1 MLIAQIT
8 DFHIRVP
15 GKLAYRRVDTAACL
29 QRCVAHLM
37 QLKPL
42 PDLVLATGDLVDFGQ
57 PEEYRHLRQL
67 LEPLS
72 MPVYLIPGNHDE
84 RGALRDEFSD
94 HAYLPRDGDFLQYT
108 IDAYPLQLIAL
119 DTVVPMEG
127 GGILCNRRLVW
138 LAARLAERRDKP
150 TVIFMHHP
158 PFKTG
163 ISHMDAIGLANPEEL
178 GNIVAQH
185 PQVERI
191 LCGHVHRL
199 IQVRFHGTIAST
211 CPSPAHQVA
220 FDLRAVAPS
229 AFMMEPP
236 GYQLHYWNGAQLVT
250 HTAYIGDFDG
260 PYPFFENGKLID

>member
-8 DFHIRVP
+8 DFHIRLP
-15 GKLAYRRVDTAACL
+15 GKLAYRRVDTAAYL

-37 QLKPL
+37 RVRPL
-42 PDLVLATGDLVDFGQ
+42 PDIVLATGDLVDFAR

-67 LEPLS
+67 LAPLT

-94 HAYLPRDGDFLQYT
+94 HAYLPRDGEFLHYT
-108 IDAYPLQLIAL
+108 IDAYPLRLIAL
-119 DTVVPMEG
+119 DTVVPMESG
-127 GGILCNRRLVW
+127 GTLCAQRLTW
-138 LAARLAERRDKP
+138 LAGQLSQAPDRP

-163 ISHMDAIGLANPEEL
+163 IVHMDAIGLDNEEGL
-178 GNIVAQH
+178 GRVIAQH

-191 LCGHVHRL
+191 LCGHLHRS
-199 IQVRFHGTIAST
+199 IQARFHGTIAST

-220 FDLRAVAPS
+220 LDLRPDGPS
-229 AFMMEPP
+229 AFMLEPP
-236 GYQLHYWNGAQLVT
+236 GYQLHFWNGAQLVT
-250 HTAYIGDFDG
+250 HTASIGEFDG
-260 PYPFFENGKLID
+260 PYPFREDGSLID